1 MDIRRGE
8 IYYIM
13 RGENCGSEQESGR
26 PAIVVSNEHNN
37 RYSETAEVV
46 YLTTQPKKDMPTHVI
61 IEATGQ
67 TSTAL
72 CEQIHTVS
80 SERIGDW
87 RATCS
92 EDEMKAVD
100 AALLVSLGIPIE
112 KAPPEDETFTAHCLN
127 KLNNAESELKVYK
140 KLYDDLIERLM
151 KK

>member
-13 RGENCGSEQESGR
+13 RGESCGSEQESGR

-37 RYSETAEVV
+37 RYSEMAEVV

-112 KAPPEDETFTAHCLN
+112 KVPSDDETYTAHLLGEIN
-127 KLNNAESELKVYK
+127 KKESELKVYK
-140 KLYDDLIERLM
+140 SLYNELLEKLV

>member
-13 RGENCGSEQESGR
+13 RGESCGSEQESGR

-46 YLTTQPKKDMPTHVI
+46 YLTTQLKKDMPTHVI

-80 SERIGDW
+80 SERIGTW
-87 RATCS
+87 KATCS

-112 KAPPEDETFTAHCLN
+112 KVPPDDETFTAHLLGEIN
-127 KLNNAESELKVYK
+127 KKESELKVYK
-140 KLYDDLIERLM
+140 SLYNELLEKLV

>member
-13 RGENCGSEQESGR
+13 RGESCGSEQESGR

-92 EDEMKAVD
+92 EEEMKAVD

-112 KAPPEDETFTAHCLN
+112 KVPSDDETFTAHLLGEIN
-127 KLNNAESELKVYK
+127 KKGSELKVYK
-140 KLYDDLIERLM
+140 SLYNELLEKLV